1 MRSSRHNGVFHAR
14 EESMPTEIKVL
25 ALAGLL
31 QVVQY
36 VLMAVPANIQLGTR
50 YTAGPRDEQKTMTG
64 VGGRLKRALDNHF
77 EGLILFTLA
86 VVVVTLGGQST
97 ALTEACAWIYL
108 GARVLFIPAYASG
121 VFLLRS
127 LIWSVGFGA
136 VVVMLV
142 ASLV

>member
-1 MRSSRHNGVFHAR
+1 
-14 EESMPTEIKVL
+14 MPVEVKVL

-36 VLMAVPANIQLGTR
+36 VLMAVPANIELGPR
-50 YTAGPRDEQKTMTG
+50 YTAGPRDEPKTMTG

-86 VVVVTLGGQST
+86 VVVVTLGGRST
-97 ALTEACAWIYL
+97 AVTETCAWIYL

-121 VFLLRS
+121 VFLIRS
-127 LIWSVGFGA
+127 LIWTTGFAA
-136 VVVMLV
+136 VVVMLI